1 MQLMRKSRLLG
12 WCCYLSDARNSGWV
26 RVEDVSE
33 RSVFCVEVFE
43 DTVKQEN
50 L

>member
-33 RSVFCVEVFE
+33 RSVFGEVFE